1 MKNYAKK
8 ISMLLA
14 LILTLTG
21 FQGLFSLSVFADEP
35 TAAASDEEEEEE
47 LPDYTKIQFAT
58 GQAKLDDIRSK
69 LAYDEEGNYLGGN
82 NLFTRR
88 GDYYLYVDGFSGEVI
103 WRNQKTGEMLF
114 SNPYDVAYPETA
126 RTNSVKQEMLS
137 QIILTYSDSVSEPT
151 MNSYRDACQ
160 NQQISLKYITNGIR
174 VNYSIGEE
182 EARKLVPRMIEKSR
196 FESMILDLIPEG
208 RDRELILTYY
218 TLLDQ
223 SDENLTSAQITHLKQ
238 NYPITNTMAV
248 YVFDSDAQKRE
259 LTNVE
264 GIISRYTEYTFDD
277 LNEDHSMVGYEGND
291 AAPPVF
297 KMGLEYTLAED
308 GSLQVRLASS
318 GIRYD
323 EDNYQ
328 LKSIS
333 ILPYFGATSNKYQG
347 YTFLPDGSGTLIEN
361 SDNAY
366 TLAGQIYGRDF
377 AYHQISGANQ
387 ETIRM
392 PVFGVVQHTD
402 PVVQE
407 EESDVEQTDEPV
419 AEPTDDDE
427 PTDDSDEP
435 EDADAADEDEPEEED
450 TTSVPA
456 GTVLKPDSAY
466 GYFAIIEEGAPL
478 ATITSTHGGAVYKY
492 SSVYT
497 RFSPRASDTY
507 NLKGSL
513 SVDGNTM
520 YTVNSKRKY
529 TGNYALR
536 FYMLTDDAL
545 ASRANLSKDEYY
557 EVSYMGMAKAYQ
569 DYLVQKEGLTPLTKE
584 DTASDIPLYIESFG
598 ALDTDGTFL
607 SFPVTV
613 KRALTT
619 FDDLKTM
626 YAALEEE
633 GITNVNFK
641 LTGFTN
647 GGMRPTSPYHVK
659 FVDKVGGNSG
669 FKDFVSY
676 AAEKNIGVYPDF
688 DFSYVAKTGWFDGF
702 DMKKQ
707 AIKTIDSRYT
717 QKREYSAIYQT
728 FEDTG
733 LIGVSPSAMK
743 DVYENFTKE
752 YAKLGATALSVGTLG
767 SDLNSDFNR
776 KNPHDRADAQMQVE
790 NLLTQVQE
798 DYSSIMLDGGNAYT
812 LKYADHILN
821 MPLESSRYAKSSQSI
836 PFMSLVLHGYVQ
848 YAGSPTNMASDS
860 RYEMLKMIETGANPY
875 FILSYQNLS
884 YLKEDKTL
892 NKYYSVS
899 FDIWKD
905 DLIETY
911 TTMNDLF
918 GDLQTERIVNHEF
931 LSGVRVHTAE
941 ESAAASSEKQFETDA
956 GTIVRV
962 TYSNGARFYINYN
975 NFDVTTEDGAV
986 ISADS
991 YVRR

>member
-8 ISMLLA
+8 ISILLA

-21 FQGLFSLSVFADEP
+21 FQGLFSLSVLADD
-35 TAAASDEEEEEE
+35 TVASVSDEEEEEE
-47 LPDYTKIQFAT
+47 LPDYTKIQHAT
-58 GQAKLDDIRSK
+58 GQAKLEDIRSK

-88 GDYYLYVDGFSGEVI
+88 GDYYLYVDAFSGEVI
-103 WRNQKTGEMLF
+103 WQNKKTGEMLF

-126 RTNSVKQEMLS
+126 RTSSVKQELLS
-137 QIILTYSDSVSEPT
+137 QIILTYSDSVSEQT

-160 NQQISLKYITNGIR
+160 NEQITLKYITNGIR

-182 EARKLVPRMIEKSR
+182 EGRKLVPRMIEKSR
-196 FESMILDLIPEG
+196 FESLILNLIPEG

-223 SDENLTSAQITHLKQ
+223 SDETLTSAQLTHLKQ

-248 YVFDSDAQKRE
+248 YVFDSDALKRE
-259 LTNVE
+259 LNNVE

-277 LNEDHSMVGYEGND
+277 LNEDHSTVGYEGND

-297 KMGLEYTLAED
+297 RMGLEYTLDED

-347 YTFLPDGSGTLIEN
+347 YTFLPDGSGALIQN
-361 SDNAY
+361 SDEAY

-377 AYHQISGANQ
+377 AYHQLSGANQ

-402 PVVQE
+402 PVVKA

-419 AEPTDDDE
+419 TEPTDE
-427 PTDDSDEP
+427 EGEP
-435 EDADAADEDEPEEED
+435 EDPDAEGEDETEDEPEEEEEPIP
-450 TTSVPA
+450 VPD

-466 GYFAIIEEGAPL
+466 GYFAVIEEGAPL
-478 ATITSTHGGAVYKY
+478 ATITSTHGGTVYKY

-507 NLKGSL
+507 DLKGSL
-513 SVDGNTM
+513 AVDGNTM

-529 TGNYALR
+529 TGNYTLR

-545 ASRANLSKDEYY
+545 ASRANLTKDEYY

-569 DYLVQKEGLTPLTKE
+569 DYLVNKEGLTALTKE
-584 DTASDIPLYIESFG
+584 TTSSGVPLYIESFG

-619 FDDLKTM
+619 FDDLKDM
-626 YAALEEE
+626 YGTLEEA

-669 FKDFVSY
+669 FKDFLSY
-676 AAEKNIGVYPDF
+676 ASEKNIGVYPDF

-702 DMKKQ
+702 DIKKQ
-707 AIKTIDSRYT
+707 AIKTIDDRYT
-717 QKREYSAIYQT
+717 QKREYSAIYQS
-728 FEDTG
+728 FENTG
-733 LIGVSPSAMK
+733 LIGVSPRAMK

-752 YAKLGATALSVGTLG
+752 YAKLGATTLSVSTLG

-776 KNPHDRADAQMQVE
+776 KNPNDRSDAQMEVSD
-790 NLLTQVQE
+790 LLAQMDE
-798 DYSSIMLDGGNAYT
+798 DYQSIMLDGGNAYT

-821 MPLESSRYAKSSQSI
+821 MPLESSRFAKASQSI
-836 PFMSLVLHGYVQ
+836 PFMSLVLHGFVQ
-848 YAGSPTNMASDS
+848 YTGRPTNMASDS
-860 RYEMLKMIETGANPY
+860 SYELLKMIEAGANPY
-875 FILSYQNLS
+875 FVLSSQNLS
-884 YLKEDKTL
+884 YLKEDETL

-905 DLIETY
+905 DLVETY

-918 GDLQTERIVNHEF
+918 KELQTETIANHEF
-931 LSGVRVHTAE
+931 LGGMRVHTAE
-941 ESAAASSEKQFETDA
+941 ESAAASSEKQFETDS

-962 TYSNGARFYINYN
+962 TYSNGTQFYINYN
-975 NFDVTTEDGAV
+975 SFDVTTEDGAA
-986 ISADS
+986 IPANS
-991 YVRR
+991 YVKR